1 MSKFN
6 TSSEYYAALTVKFS
20 KGGYGHLKHPEMVQ
34 WFVNEETANGII
46 ADTKALVSCL
56 SDDKLEAARGA
67 FRSFRTMIRDVIRY
81 AEYPTI
87 HDLPSVYTIMAI
99 DDSYDTIERIIT
111 GPMGGEKENTIMA
124 DTIKEQMQAGIDECS
139 NTISFDEFNT
149 KAEAA
154 ERKINVEI
162 TDGEEKVISSPRQNN
177 IADLC
182 NIVNIAST
190 IALTIKSYRNKKTNG
205 KYRISDL
212 ACVMLSGYI
221 TGSSIR
227 ETYQD
232 FPNSKSGKLYRNIA
246 RFMKKVVETTKKMVI
261 KTIRK
266 EEVKD
271 EER

>member
-6 TSSEYYAALTVKFS
+6 TSSEYYAALSSKFDN
-20 KGGYGHLKHPEMVQ
+20 GGYGKLKHSEMAR
-34 WFVNEETANGII
+34 WLANEESANGII

-67 FRSFRTMIRDVIRY
+67 FRSFRSMIRDVIRY
-81 AEYPTI
+81 AEFPNI
-87 HDLPSVYTIMAI
+87 HELPSMCIIMTI
-99 DDSYDTIERIIT
+99 DDSYDTIEKIINSVE
-111 GPMGGEKENTIMA
+111 EKENNIMENV
-124 DTIKEQMQAGIDECS
+124 KEQMQASINECS

-149 KAEAA
+149 KAEEAA
-154 ERKINVEI
+154 ERKINMEI
-162 TDGEEKVISSPRQNN
+162 ADGEEKVISSPRQNN

-190 IALTIKSYRNKKTNG
+190 IALAIKSYRNKKTNG